1 LPRLVNASFTIGA
14 YCLDNNT
21 LDGIPPMPRRI
32 RSLLSTLREE
42 VQHYAAETEA
52 IAGRTNLLA
61 LNATIEA
68 ARSGEAGRGF
78 SVVAQEVKALAGQA
92 RTSAA
97 TFRAEVL
104 DRLAQGASIA
114 DELVAEVE
122 GARLAE
128 LAQSIIQTISRALYD
143 RSIDVRVLASDPH
156 VIEGAAFARTDA
168 AAESRAL
175 ERLRAMLHY
184 SPYFLNAFVADNDGH
199 VVVSAHA
206 NAEVRNI
213 NLRNEPQYSNALHAA
228 PGDDWFTDEVWEN
241 PYSNNRKVLI
251 YVAPIRREGKVIGVF
266 YLEYDWEAQ
275 AAAMLHSVEQASSG
289 AGAIVTVVDDQN
301 RMIASTGRYTFNEVL
316 HIASV
321 ATAAGRHV
329 ETRDESIIAQAMAL
343 PVHGFD
349 GLRLRCVIEQRVPG
363 EREIV
368 AALSNARARAA

>member
-1 LPRLVNASFTIGA
+1 
-14 YCLDNNT
+14 
-21 LDGIPPMPRRI
+21 MPRRI

-92 RTSAA
+92 RSSAA
-97 TFRAEVL
+97 NFRAEVL
-104 DRLAQGASIA
+104 DRLAQGAGIA

-128 LAQSIIQTISRALYD
+128 LAQSIIQTVARALYD
-143 RSIDVRVLASDPH
+143 RSIDVRMLASDPF
-156 VIEGAAFARTDA
+156 IAEGAAHARSDP
-168 AAESRAL
+168 AAEGHAL
-175 ERLRAMLHY
+175 ERLRAMLHF
-184 SPYFLNAFVADNDGH
+184 SPYFLNAFIADDQGN

-213 NLRNEPQYSNALHAA
+213 NLRNEPQYKNALNAA
-228 PGDDWFTDEVWEN
+228 DHQEWFTDAVWEN
-241 PYSNNRKVLI
+241 PFSNNRKVLI
-251 YVAPIRREGKVIGVF
+251 YVAPIRRDECVVGVC

-275 AAAMLHSVEQASSG
+275 ASAMIHSVEQASSN
-289 AGAIVTVVDDQN
+289 AVVTIVDEQN
-301 RMIASTGRYTFNEVL
+301 RMIASTGRYAFNEVL
-316 HIASV
+316 PLAD
-321 ATAAGRHV
+321 AGLAAGRHI
-329 ETRDESIIAQAMAL
+329 ETREDSIVAQAMAL

-349 GLRLRCVIEQRVPG
+349 GLRLRCVIEQQVPN
-363 EREIV
+363 EREI
-368 AALSNARARAA
+368 ALALSGAARRAA

>member
-1 LPRLVNASFTIGA
+1 
-14 YCLDNNT
+14 
-21 LDGIPPMPRRI
+21 MPRRI

-104 DRLAQGASIA
+104 DRLAQGAAIA

-128 LAQSIIQTISRALYD
+128 LAQSIIQTIARSLHD
-143 RSIDVRVLASDPH
+143 RSIDVRMLATDPS
-156 VIEGAAFARTDA
+156 VIDGAAHARTDPM
-168 AAESRAL
+168 AEHRAV
-175 ERLRAMLHY
+175 ERLRAMLHF
-184 SPYFLNAFVADNDGH
+184 SPYFLNAFIADDQGN
-199 VVVSAHA
+199 VVVTAHS
-206 NAEVRNI
+206 NAEVRSF
-213 NLRNEPQYSNALHAA
+213 NLRNEPQYNAALTA
-228 PGDDWFTDEVWEN
+228 GIGNDWFTDEVWEN
-241 PYSNNRKVLI
+241 PFSGNRKVLI
-251 YVAPIRREGKVIGVF
+251 YVAPIRDAERTLGVC

-275 AAAMLHSVEQASSG
+275 ALAILHSVEQASSG
-289 AGAIVTVVDDQN
+289 AAVTIVDDQN
-301 RMIASTGRYTFNEVL
+301 RMISSTGRYGFNEVL
-316 HIASV
+316 SIASV

-329 ETRDESIIAQAMAL
+329 ETRDDSIVAQAMAM
-343 PVHGFD
+343 PFNGFD

-363 EREIV
+363 EREIA
-368 AALSNARARAA
+368 AALAGPRARAAA

>member
-1 LPRLVNASFTIGA
+1 
-14 YCLDNNT
+14 
-21 LDGIPPMPRRI
+21 MPRRI

-104 DRLAQGASIA
+104 DRLAQGAGIA

-128 LAQSIIQTISRALYD
+128 LAQSIIQTIARSLYD
-143 RSIDVRVLASDPH
+143 RSIDVRMLSTDPS
-156 VIEGAAFARTDA
+156 VIDGAAQARTDPM
-168 AAESRAL
+168 AEQRAV
-175 ERLRAMLHY
+175 ERLRAMLHF
-184 SPYFLNAFVADNDGH
+184 SPYFLNAFIADDQGR
-199 VVVSAHA
+199 VVVTAHA
-206 NAEVRNI
+206 NAEVRSF
-213 NLRNEPQYSNALHAA
+213 NLSNEPQYNAALSA
-228 PGDDWFTDEVWEN
+228 GVGEDWFTDEVWEN
-241 PYSNNRKVLI
+241 PFSNNRKVLI
-251 YVAPIRREGKVIGVF
+251 YVAPIRSNDRTLGVC

-275 AAAMLHSVEQASSG
+275 AAAILHSVEQASSG
-289 AGAIVTVVDDQN
+289 AVVTIVDDAN
-301 RMIASTGRYTFNEVL
+301 RMISSTGRYGFNEIL
-316 HIASV
+316 PIASV

-329 ETRDESIIAQAMAL
+329 ETRDDSIVAQAMAM
-343 PVHGFD
+343 PFNGFD

-363 EREIV
+363 EREIA
-368 AALSNARARAA
+368 AALTAPRARSAA

>member
-1 LPRLVNASFTIGA
+1 
-14 YCLDNNT
+14 
-21 LDGIPPMPRRI
+21 MPRRI

-104 DRLAQGASIA
+104 DRLAQGAGIA

-128 LAQSIIQTISRALYD
+128 LAQSIIQTIARSLFD
-143 RSIDVRVLASDPH
+143 RSIDVRMLATDPS
-156 VIEGAAFARTDA
+156 VIEGAAHARTDPL
-168 AAESRAL
+168 AERHAL
-175 ERLRAMLHY
+175 ERLRAMLHF
-184 SPYFLNAFVADNDGH
+184 SPYFLNAFIADDEGH

-206 NAEVRNI
+206 NAEVRAF
-213 NLRNEPQYSNALHAA
+213 NLRNEPQYNAALSARD
-228 PGDDWFTDEVWEN
+228 GEDWFTDEVWEN
-241 PYSNNRKVLI
+241 PFSNNRKVLI
-251 YVAPIRREGKVIGVF
+251 YVAPIRRDGRTVGVC
-266 YLEYDWEAQ
+266 YLEYDWEGQ
-275 AAAMLHSVEQASSG
+275 AAAILHSVEQASSG
-289 AGAIVTVVDDQN
+289 AVVTIADDAN
-301 RMIASTGRYTFNEVL
+301 RMISSTGRYGFNEVL
-316 HIASV
+316 PIASV
-321 ATAAGRHV
+321 AAAAGRHV
-329 ETRDESIIAQAMAL
+329 ETRDDSIVAQALAM
-343 PVHGFD
+343 PFNGFD

-363 EREIV
+363 EREIA
-368 AALSNARARAA
+368 AALTAPRIARVA